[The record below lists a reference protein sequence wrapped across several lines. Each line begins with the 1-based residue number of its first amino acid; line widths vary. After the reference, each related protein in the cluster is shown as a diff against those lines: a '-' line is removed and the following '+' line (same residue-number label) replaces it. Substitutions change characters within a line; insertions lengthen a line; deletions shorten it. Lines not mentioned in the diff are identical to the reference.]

1 MSRLDRLV
9 RSVGPR
15 MDEAEVL
22 IASVLG
28 HRPDGRGHLAL
39 VATDRRLL
47 LVTEGFARTMVDE
60 LSYAGITSFSLT
72 DDPSGTVVEVVAREA
87 RWRLERIE
95 ASPEARVALA
105 LIERR
110 CLRPDGS
117 LVPPRRQP
125 PRRVRVLLPEV
136 ELVERGPS

>member
-1 MSRLDRLV
+1 MSRHDRLV

-28 HRPDGRGHLAL
+28 HRVDGRGYVAL

-47 LVTEGFARTMVDE
+47 LVTEGFTRTMVDE
-60 LSYAGITSFSLT
+60 LAYSTITSFDRS
-72 DDPSGTVVEVVAREA
+72 DAPAGTTIEVVATDA
-87 RWRLERIE
+87 RWRVERIT
-95 ASPEARVALA
+95 ASPEVGVALA

-110 CLRPDGS
+110 CLRPDGAV
-117 LVPPRRQP
+117 VPPRPHVP
-125 PRRVRVLLPEV
+125 PRVRLLLPD
-136 ELVERGPS
+136 GG